1 MATIGKPIMREWGNS
16 GARTP
21 ISNNILENKPLGDIN
36 SDTLNTTTEA
46 SLVEFNSF
54 EETINSFVLARM
66 GHPIVRVE
74 LTPYQIK
81 TCIDEAVTKLDY
93 HAPSWATQMAVF
105 DASAGVNLYS
115 LPTWIVHNLENV
127 VYKKSLLSIQSQA
140 GTLEFDFFLKYFSD
154 NYLFNNFSIGDY
166 YLLQANMEMTRKVLG
181 QDGTWDILGG
191 KYLQLYPPPSTTP
204 EEVVI
209 IYRAIDTNVIA
220 PAWRNWIQKYS
231 LACAQVVLGGIR
243 SKYAVIP
250 GPAGGAQMNGAA
262 LIQEGNQEK
271 EKLQQELVNEI
282 EQPPRFST
290 Y

>member
-1 MATIGKPIMREWGNS
+1 MATIGKPMMRQWGNS
-16 GARTP
+16 GARGP
-21 ISNNILENKPLGDIN
+21 MSNNMLDNKPLGDIN
-36 SDTLNTTTEA
+36 PDTLNTTTEA
-46 SLVEFNSF
+46 SLVEFNHF

-105 DASAGVNLYS
+105 DASTGVNIYE
-115 LPTWIVHNLENV
+115 LPSWVINNLENV
-127 VYKKSLLSIQSQA
+127 VYKKSLLSIQAQA
-140 GTLEFDFFLKYFSD
+140 GSLEFDFFLKYFQD

-166 YLLQANMEMTRKVLG
+166 YLLQSTMEMTRKVLG

-209 IYRAIDTNVIA
+209 IYRAIDTNVIS

-231 LACAQVVLGGIR
+231 LACAKVVLGEIR
-243 SKYAVIP
+243 SKYATIP
-250 GPAGGAQMNGAA
+250 GPAGGSQMNGTA

-282 EQPPRFST
+282 EQPPIFST